1 MINMSDRQQIGL
13 RIWFDRTS
21 GRYLYKDEHGDIHEF
36 IGNTYITPDVES
48 VDGGAATTVFVGNE
62 QIDGGGA

>member
-1 MINMSDRQQIGL
+1 MIVMADQKQFGL
-13 RIWFDRTS
+13 RIWFDKTS
-21 GRYLYKDEHGDIHEF
+21 GRYLYKDERGEIREF

-62 QIDGGGA
+62 QIDAGGA

>member
-1 MINMSDRQQIGL
+1 MIVMAEQKQFGL
-13 RIWFDRTS
+13 RIWFDKTS
-21 GRYLYKDEHGDIHEF
+21 GRYLYKDELGEIHEF

-48 VDGGAATTVFVGNE
+48 VDGGAATTIFVGDE